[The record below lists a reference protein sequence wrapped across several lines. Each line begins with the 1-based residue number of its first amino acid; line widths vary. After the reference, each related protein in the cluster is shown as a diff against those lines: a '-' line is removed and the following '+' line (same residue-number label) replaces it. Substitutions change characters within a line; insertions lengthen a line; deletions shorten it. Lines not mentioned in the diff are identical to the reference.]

1 MSIRVS
7 RPESY
12 RASNSSIEVRADAI
26 RYSMIADAS
35 AYLEGKWKYI
45 APLVTSASA
54 RMSSR
59 LTKLYDL
66 RANWREAA
74 RRICTRVVSAR
85 LSRCSVTFGPR
96 NLDSRAGGQ
105 AIAVAAIN
113 QSPHSFTPGPPKDRR
128 ADLAAQTT
136 STALLD
142 ARHVLQ
148 GKQICQYSKSCLD
161 LHNSQKV
168 CKVLDVMTLGPARAP
183 RPLAAD
189 PEVSGSV
196 ARWIPLSPGN
206 SRWYFYAVAI
216 VRAGKPPRTPL
227 RAVATSCQPL
237 VLPARSVER
246 ERRNFAHNTSHAAA
260 KSAASVWVSD
270 DLAMPR

>member
-1 MSIRVS
+1 
-7 RPESY
+7 
-12 RASNSSIEVRADAI
+12 
-26 RYSMIADAS
+26 
-35 AYLEGKWKYI
+35 
-45 APLVTSASA
+45 VTSASA

-85 LSRCSVTFGPR
+85 RSRCSVTSGPR
-96 NLDSRAGGQ
+96 NLDSGVGGQ
-105 AIAVAAIN
+105 AITVAVIN
-113 QSPHSFTPGPPKDRR
+113 QSPHSFTPARKTQTRR
-128 ADLAAQTT
+128 SCCASP

-142 ARHVLQ
+142 ARHMRLQ
-148 GKQICQYSKSCLD
+148 GKQIRQYSKSCFC

-168 CKVLDVMTLGPARAP
+168 CKVLDVMTLGPAQAG
-183 RPLAAD
+183 RPLVAD

-196 ARWIPLSPGN
+196 ARWIPLSPRN
-206 SRWYFYAVAI
+206 SRWYFHAVAI
-216 VRAGKPPRTPL
+216 ARAGKPPRTPP
-227 RAVATSCQPL
+227 RAVATSCPPL

-246 ERRNFAHNTSHAAA
+246 ECRNFAHSASHAAA
-260 KSAASVWVSD
+260 KSAASVWVAD